1 MKPLNDKWRRRIIIL
16 IVTSTFTFI
25 YLRSNGNGYNLKIYL
40 WPVFVST
47 VYIVLIWEL
56 TVGWVLYVRRRYEHI
71 NQTRQRVITTI
82 LGCVSLTVILQI
94 IMVGAIDLADIGFVT
109 LTFRT
114 YVINLTVGLIFTSLI
129 GSAYEA
135 AHYLRKYG
143 EAVRESEAVKK
154 EGLQSRYD
162 SLKNQVNPH
171 FLFNSLNCLSALISE
186 DKQRAGLFLDEL
198 SSVYRYL
205 LQAGQKPLVTLS
217 EEVNFLNSFRYLLDT
232 RFGDVLRWELNM
244 NEYFADCLLPSLTL
258 QILIENALRHNQL
271 LADQPLTFFIQTT
284 VNGELVIRNTIKRK
298 RTSVAPSQGRLVKLA
313 ANFEML
319 GFPQPVIE
327 DDGRYFTVRIVL
339 FQREQILPAFV
350 NPKVQ
355 YP

>member
-1 MKPLNDKWRRRIIIL
+1 MKPLNDHWRRRILIL
-16 IVTSTFTFI
+16 ILTFTLSFI
-25 YLRSNGNGYNLKIYL
+25 YFKSNGNAYNAKIYL
-40 WPVFVST
+40 GLPLIGTAYV
-47 VYIVLIWEL
+47 VLIWEL
-56 TVGWVLYVRRRYEHI
+56 TVGWVLYVRRRYDHI
-71 NQTRQRVITTI
+71 NQTRRRVITTI
-82 LGCVSLTVILQI
+82 VGYVLLTIILQVVSI
-94 IMVGAIDLADIGFVT
+94 GLIDFAGVGPVSV
-109 LTFRT
+109 TFRT
-114 YVINLTVGLIFTSLI
+114 YVVNVAIGLVFTILI

-135 AHYLRKYG
+135 AYYLKKYG
-143 EAVRESEAVKK
+143 EAVQESEAVKK
-154 EGLQSRYD
+154 EGLQSQYD

-186 DKQRAGLFLDEL
+186 DKRRAGQFLDEL

-205 LQAGQKPLVTLS
+205 LQAGQKPLVTLA
-217 EEVNFLNSFRYLLDT
+217 EEVSFLNSYRYLLDT

-244 NEYFADCLLPSLTL
+244 NEYYSDCLLPSLTL

-327 DDGRYFTVRIVL
+327 DDGRYFTVRIAL
-339 FQREQILPAFV
+339 FQREQIFSATV
-350 NPKVQ
+350 NPNLSNR
-355 YP
+355 

>member
-1 MKPLNDKWRRRIIIL
+1 MIIL
-16 IVTSTFTFI
+16 ILMLTLNFI
-25 YLRSNGNGYNLKIYL
+25 YFRSNGNDYNVKLYL
-40 WPVFVST
+40 VLPVVT
-47 VYIVLIWEL
+47 TAYVVLIWEL

-71 NQTRQRVITTI
+71 NQTRRRVLTTV
-82 LGCVSLTVILQI
+82 LGYVSLTILLEI
-94 IMVGAIDLADIGFVT
+94 LMVGLIDFSNIGFVSIT
-109 LTFRT
+109 LRT
-114 YVINLTVGLIFTSLI
+114 YAINVAIGLIFTILI

-135 AHYLRKYG
+135 AYYLKKYG
-143 EAVRESEAVKK
+143 EAVQESEAVKK
-154 EGLQSRYD
+154 EGLQSQYD

-232 RFGDVLRWELNM
+232 RFGEVLRWELNM

-284 VNGELVIRNTIKRK
+284 VNGELIIRNTIKRK
-298 RTSVAPSQGRLVKLA
+298 RTSVSPSQGRLVKLA

-327 DDGRYFTVRIVL
+327 DDGRYFTVRIEL
-339 FQREQILPAFV
+339 FQREQILPASI
-350 NPKVQ
+350 NPKLTNR
-355 YP
+355 

>member
-1 MKPLNDKWRRRIIIL
+1 LKSLNDNWRRRIIIL
-16 IVTSTFTFI
+16 IVMLTLNFI
-25 YLRSNGNGYNLKIYL
+25 YFRSNGNDYDAKIYL
-40 WPVFVST
+40 GLPLVNT
-47 VYIVLIWEL
+47 GYIVLIWEL

-82 LGCVSLTVILQI
+82 LGYVSLTVILELA
-94 IMVGAIDLADIGFVT
+94 MVGLVDLADIGLVSVT
-109 LTFRT
+109 LRT
-114 YVINLTVGLIFTSLI
+114 YVINVAIGLIFTSLI

-135 AHYLRKYG
+135 AYYLKKYG
-143 EAVRESEAVKK
+143 EAVQESEAVKK
-154 EGLQSRYD
+154 EGLQSQYD

-186 DKQRAGLFLDEL
+186 DKHRAGLFLDEL

-217 EEVNFLNSFRYLLDT
+217 EEVSFFNSYRYLLDT

-244 NEYFADCLLPSLTL
+244 NEYYSDCLLPSLTL

-298 RTSVAPSQGRLVKLA
+298 RTAVAPSQGRLVKLA

-327 DDGRYFTVRIVL
+327 DDGRYFTVRIAL
-339 FQREQILPAFV
+339 FQREQIVSASV
-350 NPKVQ
+350 NPKLSNQ
-355 YP
+355 

>member
-1 MKPLNDKWRRRIIIL
+1 M
-16 IVTSTFTFI
+16 FTFNFL
-25 YLRSNGNGYNLKIYL
+25 YLKNYDAGFYVVRSLL
-40 WPVFVST
+40 T
-47 VYIVLIWEL
+47 TAYIVLIWEL
-56 TVGWVLYVRRRYEHI
+56 TVRWVLYVRSRNAHI
-71 NQTRQRVITTI
+71 NQTRQRVLTTVLGYVSITI
-82 LGCVSLTVILQI
+82 ILQI
-94 IMVGAIDLADIGFVT
+94 VV
-109 LTFRT
+109 
-114 YVINLTVGLIFTSLI
+114 VGLIDLTGTGLVPVTWGTYGINVASGLVCTTLI

-135 AHYLRKYG
+135 AYYLRKYG
-143 EAVRESEAVKK
+143 EAVQEAEAVKK
-154 EGLQSRYD
+154 EGLQSQYD

-186 DKQRAGLFLDEL
+186 DKRRAGLFLDEL

-217 EEVNFLNSFRYLLDT
+217 EEVSFLNSFRYLLDT

-244 NEYFADCLLPSLTL
+244 NEYFSDCLLPSLTL

-298 RTSVAPSQGRLVKLA
+298 RTSVSPSQGRLVKLA

-327 DDGRYFTVRIVL
+327 DDGRYFTVRIAL
-339 FQREQILPAFV
+339 FQREQIFSASV
-350 NPKVQ
+350 NPNLSNR
-355 YP
+355 